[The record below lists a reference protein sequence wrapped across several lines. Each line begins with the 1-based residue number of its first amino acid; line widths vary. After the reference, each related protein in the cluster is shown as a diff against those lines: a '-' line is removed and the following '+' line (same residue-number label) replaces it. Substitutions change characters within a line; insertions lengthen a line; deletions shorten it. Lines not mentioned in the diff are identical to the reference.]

1 MKSSPKLLAHA
12 VEGLTE
18 QLQILHQRIIESFTT
33 VERMACALYDPKED
47 VLKTFINSTR
57 VGTAIR
63 NYEFKLS
70 DSYSLSQMVLRREN
84 RVLNDIPLE
93 VSSQAAHAR
102 WVEEQGYRSS
112 FTVPLFHGEELLGIV
127 FFDST
132 KIAAFT
138 PKLQRDLL
146 LYCNLI
152 SMFILNEIA
161 AVRTLLESVRVA
173 RDLTEVRDFETGTH
187 LERMARY
194 SRLIAKEISEK
205 RNLSDEFVESV
216 YLFAPL
222 HDIGKI
228 GIPDSILLKP
238 GRLTD
243 GEIQIMRTH
252 VEKGVKIVDRIAG
265 QVSKEVLVNSE
276 ILRNVVAGHHEYM
289 DGSGYP
295 LGIKGE
301 EVPIEARI
309 VTVSDIYDALTTKRP
324 YKPAWTQEAAL
335 HELRKMQEAG
345 KLDKDCVDALFAKK
359 NILLDIQ
366 FQYPE

>member
-1 MKSSPKLLAHA
+1 MGSSSTLLTHA
-12 VEGLTE
+12 IDGLTQ
-18 QLQILHQRIIESFTT
+18 QLQILHERISESFAT

-57 VGTAIR
+57 VGTAIS

-70 DSYSLSQMVLRREN
+70 DSHSLSQLALKREN
-84 RVLNDIPLE
+84 RVLNDIPIE

-112 FTVPLFHGEELLGIV
+112 FTVPLFHGEELLGFV

-132 KIAAFT
+132 TKAAFT

-152 SMFILNEIA
+152 SMFILNEFA

-194 SRLIAKEISEK
+194 SRVIAKEIAGK
-205 RNLSDEFVESV
+205 WNLSDEFIESV

-228 GIPDSILLKP
+228 GIPDHILLKP
-238 GRLTD
+238 GLLTD
-243 GEIQIMRTH
+243 EETKIMRTH
-252 VEKGVKIVDRIAG
+252 VEKGTKIVERISV
-265 QVSKEVLVNSE
+265 QVSKEVLLNSD
-276 ILRNVVAGHHEYM
+276 ILRNVVAGHHEFL

-295 LGIKGE
+295 LGSQGDD
-301 EVPIEARI
+301 VPIEARI
-309 VTVSDIYDALTTKRP
+309 VTTSDIYDALTTRRP
-324 YKPAWTQEAAL
+324 YKSAWTQEAAL
-335 HELRKMQEAG
+335 IELRKMQEAG
-345 KLDKDCVDALFAKK
+345 KLDKDCVDALFANKDD
-359 NILLDIQ
+359 LFRIQ
-366 FQYPE
+366 SQYPE